1 MENHES
7 EFNKASAL
15 LKGVRLSEAERS
27 AMLKNIYREAA
38 ATSVTKAVPSP
49 FSFTAFFQNHRYAS
63 SFAVVVFLMAGM
75 AEASALSLPGD
86 PLYGIKINVVEP
98 VALALQLSETSKN
111 EYRVAV
117 LQERIEE
124 IQKLKAE
131 GRLSFDAET
140 ISHVIAE
147 ENLAQIETSA
157 MFTATGTNLK
167 VSGQVETYNS
177 LVEEVHQLKTVIKTE
192 PKKDGA
198 DEDDKKEE
206 EDEDEPASII
216 KPVDG
221 VAAKLEDKVDE
232 TLKDTVNAATAVT
245 DSVTKE
251 ADKALTPATP
261 IIKDILGQ

>member
-7 EFNKASAL
+7 EFNKAGAL
-15 LKGVRLSEAERS
+15 LKGVRLSEADKS
-27 AMLKNIYREAA
+27 AMLKNIYREAG
-38 ATSVTKAVPSP
+38 TSPITKAVPSP

-63 SFAVVVFLMAGM
+63 SFVVMVFLMAGV

-117 LQERIEE
+117 LQERVEE

-131 GRLSFDAET
+131 GRLNFDVET

-157 MFTATGTNLK
+157 MFTATGTNLE
-167 VSGQVETYNS
+167 VSGHVETYNS
-177 LVEEVHQLKTVIKTE
+177 LVEEVHKLKTVIKTDT
-192 PKKDGA
+192 KKDG
-198 DEDDKKEE
+198 DDKKEDV
-206 EDEDEPASII
+206 DEDEPASIV
-216 KPVDG
+216 KPADE
-221 VAAKLEDKVDE
+221 VASKVEDEVDE
-232 TLKDTVNAATAVT
+232 TLKNTVDAAAAVADPVIEEASKTLTA
-245 DSVTKE
+245 
-251 ADKALTPATP
+251 PAP
-261 IIKDILGQ
+261 VIKDILGQ